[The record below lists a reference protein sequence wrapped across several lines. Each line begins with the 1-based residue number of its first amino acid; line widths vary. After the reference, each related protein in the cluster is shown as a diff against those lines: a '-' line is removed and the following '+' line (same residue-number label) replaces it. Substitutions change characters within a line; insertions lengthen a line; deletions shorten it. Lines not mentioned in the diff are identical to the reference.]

1 MKTINQ
7 QLWSKEV
14 RRIRNFIKRASKR
27 GFEFDA
33 NIIPEMP
40 KRVTKKALQ
49 ELRRQTTPNRLYM
62 QATYHLASG
71 QTTTGLRG
79 RQIERQAAARKAART
94 RAEKGKIKL
103 PSRGRLTLDNF
114 LRTFTEAGFDTTWS
128 AYMREMKTE
137 DRNRAVNM
145 VERAV
150 AQFGEEIVAQRIQN
164 NAMRISEL
172 AERIAWDSKPTEVNL
187 DLNEL
192 AVILFNGA
200 FTLEQSIQYTSEN
213 DML

>member
-1 MKTINQ
+1 MATINQ

-14 RRIRNFIKRASKR
+14 RRIKNFIRRASKR
-27 GFEFDA
+27 GFEFNA

-71 QTTTGLRG
+71 QTTGVRG
-79 RQIERQAAARKAART
+79 RQIERQTAARKAART
-94 RAEKGKIKL
+94 RAEKGEIKL
-103 PSRGRLTLDNF
+103 PPQGRLTLNNF

-150 AQFGEEIVAQRIQN
+150 AQFGEEVVAQRIQD

-192 AVILFNGA
+192 ATILFNGA
-200 FTLEQSIQYTSEN
+200 FTLEQSIQYTAEN

>member
-1 MKTINQ
+1 
-7 QLWSKEV
+7 
-14 RRIRNFIKRASKR
+14 
-27 GFEFDA
+27 
-33 NIIPEMP
+33 
-40 KRVTKKALQ
+40 
-49 ELRRQTTPNRLYM
+49 
-62 QATYHLASG
+62 
-71 QTTTGLRG
+71 
-79 RQIERQAAARKAART
+79 
-94 RAEKGKIKL
+94 
-103 PSRGRLTLDNF
+103 
-114 LRTFTEAGFDTTWS
+114 
-128 AYMREMKTE
+128 MREMKTE